1 MKDIYKNPLFYYV
14 LVPAVLALWPLLV
27 WGVYIPRTEKNWENQ
42 KKAYEKSKKLIDEIL
57 TIDKERL
64 EYSSGKAGTE
74 EFDYVVAIDKIARKC
89 GIPASKYTIS
99 SKPARRSADG
109 QKTQS
114 AMVSLDGVS
123 IKTLSEFLSTITL
136 RWANLQCERIKIDKQ
151 RGLDDIWDVDMDLKY
166 YF

>member
-27 WGVYIPRTEKNWENQ
+27 WGVYIPQTEKRWENA
-42 KKAYEKSKKLIDEIL
+42 KDNYEEAKQHIDNIL
-57 TIDKERL
+57 NIDKERI
-64 EYSSGKAGTE
+64 EYSGGETVKE

-99 SKPARRSADG
+99 SKPARRSSDG

-114 AMVSLDGVS
+114 AMVSLDGVG

-136 RWANLQCERIKIDKQ
+136 RWANLQCERIKISKQ
-151 RGLDDIWDVDMDLKY
+151 RGLDDIWDVDMDLQY